1 MNETFYMNQSDR
13 PPHPNNC
20 PPGHTIAIASGGEGH
35 WDGDGCCNESNPTA
49 NIDMGIF
56 YLLIIAIS
64 FITYL
69 KYRVSQF
76 SQ

>member
-1 MNETFYMNQSDR
+1 MNETFYMEESAR

-49 NIDMGIF
+49 S
-56 YLLIIAIS
+56 IS
-64 FITYL
+64 FIIP
-69 KYRVSQF
+69 F
-76 SQ
+76 FC